1 VCCTLLTLGG
11 RRDKLLM
18 AAGVGQG
25 FSVMDMV
32 KPDPR
37 RVRRNLSAIIK

>member
-1 VCCTLLTLGG
+1 LV
-11 RRDKLLM
+11 

-25 FSVMDMV
+25 FAVMDMV